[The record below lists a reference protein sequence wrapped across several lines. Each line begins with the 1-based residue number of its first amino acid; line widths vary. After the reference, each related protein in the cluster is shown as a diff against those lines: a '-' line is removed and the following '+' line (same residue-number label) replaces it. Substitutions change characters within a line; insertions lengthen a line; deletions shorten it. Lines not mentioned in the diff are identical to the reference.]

1 MNVINEEE
9 TTTPR
14 RRPGRPI
21 TVTIREEDRG
31 FSSPCW
37 IWTGTKTI
45 DGYGM
50 LNRGGYHGY
59 SHRYY
64 FLEEYGEI
72 PEGALLDHLCLQREC
87 CRPSHL
93 EPVTHAINVRRSRV
107 AKLTP
112 TRVQMIRAAWAD
124 RKNNPVTQRELAD
137 RFGISQPQIS
147 NIVTWNQWN

>member
-1 MNVINEEE
+1 METHTDD
-9 TTTPR
+9 TTTR
-14 RRPGRPI
+14 RRPGRPV
-21 TVTIREEDRG
+21 TVTVSEENRG

-37 IWTGTKTI
+37 IWTGTKTL

-50 LNRGGYHGY
+50 VNRSGFHGY

-72 PEGALLDHLCLQREC
+72 PEGAHLDHLCLQRAC

-93 EPVTHAINVRRSRV
+93 EPVTPKINAQRSRV
-107 AKLTP
+107 AKLMPRT
-112 TRVQMIRAAWAD
+112 VQMIRAAYAD

-137 RFGISQPQIS
+137 RFGISQPQVS
-147 NIVTWNQWN
+147 HIVNWSQWN